1 MMIAIVVVLAGVVA
15 VAVGHGGELSHEDAD
30 HAPLDL
36 GPMSATDVV
45 LLRPPTV
52 LWGYSTQVTDQALER
67 IAGAIRERDVRIV
80 ALEHRIAELTGY
92 DDYPSPARHARR
104 NRQLSD
110 AGFYTA
116 AEPPL
121 PGSDPAPRPGPV
133 SEPTASGP
141 ASEPAASEPVS
152 EPAASEP
159 VSEPASEPASVPVT
173 VAESG
178 HEPDAGTGTPA
189 PEPATV
195 VEQPAAEEI
204 TSDQAVNQTDG

>member
-15 VAVGHGGELSHEDAD
+15 VAYGHGGELSHEDAD

-67 IAGAIRERDVRIV
+67 IAGAMRDRDVRIV

-104 NRQLSD
+104 NQQLFD
-110 AGFYTA
+110 AGFRSAT
-116 AEPPL
+116 EPPV
-121 PGSDPAPRPGPV
+121 PGSDPAPMPGPV
-133 SEPTASGP
+133 SETAGSDP
-141 ASEPAASEPVS
+141 ASEPVS
-152 EPAASEP
+152 EPGSEPEPASALASEP
-159 VSEPASEPASVPVT
+159 VPA
-173 VAESG
+173 AESG
-178 HEPDAGTGTPA
+178 HEPDAGTGPPA

-195 VEQPAAEEI
+195 VDQAAAEEI
-204 TSDQAVNQTDG
+204 TNDQVVNRTDG

>member
-15 VAVGHGGELSHEDAD
+15 VAYGHGGELSHEDAD

-67 IAGAIRERDVRIV
+67 IAGAMRDRDVRIV

-104 NRQLSD
+104 NQQLFD
-110 AGFYTA
+110 AGFRSAT
-116 AEPPL
+116 EPPV
-121 PGSDPAPRPGPV
+121 PGSDP
-133 SEPTASGP
+133 
-141 ASEPAASEPVS
+141 ASEPVS
-152 EPAASEP
+152 EPGSEP
-159 VSEPASEPASVPVT
+159 EPASVSEPVPA
-173 VAESG
+173 AESG
-178 HEPDAGTGTPA
+178 HEPDAGTGPPA

-195 VEQPAAEEI
+195 VDQAAAEEI
-204 TSDQAVNQTDG
+204 TNDQVVNRTDG